1 MTLTFTDQTTL
12 ALLGAQGTE
21 EYIDGQRCKAIRFCF
36 NAETYQD
43 PQLRES
49 FCNTEKAQTMTI
61 DDGAPIEGYTVLVRT
76 VYEGGQIKV
85 TMAKNVDTQI
95 TELQE
100 QVAAQ
105 QKAISILMGGTNNG

>member
-1 MTLTFTDQTTL
+1 MTLKFANGTTL
-12 ALLGAQGTE
+12 SLIGAQGTE
-21 EYIDGQRCKAIRFCF
+21 EYIDRQRCKAIRFCF
-36 NAETYQD
+36 DAETYQD

-49 FCNTEKAQTMTI
+49 FCNTEKTQTMTI
-61 DDGAPIEGYTVLVRT
+61 DDGSPIEGYTALVRT

-95 TELQE
+95 IELQE

-105 QKAISILMGGTNNG
+105 QKAISILMGGTYNG

>member
-49 FCNTEKAQTMTI
+49 FCNTEKAQ

-105 QKAISILMGGTNNG
+105 QKAISILMGGTYNG

>member
-21 EYIDGQRCKAIRFCF
+21 EYISGQRSPAVRFIF
-36 NAETYQD
+36 DGTTNSD
-43 PQLRES
+43 PTLRENFS
-49 FCNTEKAQTMTI
+49 DTEKTKIMTI
-61 DDGAPIEGYTVLVRT
+61 DDGTPLEGYTVLVRT

-100 QVAAQ
+100 QVTAQ
-105 QKAISILMGGTNNG
+105 QKAIAILMGGTYNG

>member
-1 MTLTFTDQTTL
+1 MTLKFANGTTL
-12 ALLGAQGTE
+12 SLIGAQGTE
-21 EYIDGQRCKAIRFCF
+21 EYIDGQRRKAIRFCF
-36 NAETYQD
+36 DAETYQD

-49 FCNTEKAQTMTI
+49 FCNTEKTQTMTI
-61 DDGAPIEGYTVLVRT
+61 DDGSPIEGYTALVRT

-95 TELQE
+95 IELQE

-105 QKAISILMGGTNNG
+105 QKAISILMGGTYNG